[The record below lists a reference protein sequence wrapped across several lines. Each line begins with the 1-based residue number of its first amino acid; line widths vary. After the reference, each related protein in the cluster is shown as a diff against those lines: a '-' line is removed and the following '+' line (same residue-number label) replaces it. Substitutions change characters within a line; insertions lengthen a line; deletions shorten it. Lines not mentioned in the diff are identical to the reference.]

1 MSKDILSVSF
11 GEELLPTRLTALSRS
26 EYCITFANSLNDAIQ
41 RCKVPRLHLLVLGHT
56 VPHLQKLAL
65 ISEFR
70 KLHPSAPVVSLRAA
84 GQPVV
89 EAAEYNT
96 VADDPG
102 ELAGVISIIFQG
114 PHARSSFYVM

>member
-11 GEELLPTRLTALSRS
+11 GEELLPARLKALARS
-26 EYCITFANSLNDAIQ
+26 DYRITSATSLPDAIH
-41 RCKVPRLHLLVLGHT
+41 RCKRPRLHLLVLGHT
-56 VPHLQKLAL
+56 VPYLQKLAL

-70 KLHPSAPVVSLRAA
+70 KLHPTAPVVSLRVA
-84 GQPVV
+84 GQPMV

-102 ELAGVISIIFQG
+102 ELAGVISTIFQG
-114 PHARSSFYVM
+114 PHARGSFYVM